1 MIQHRADGENG
12 FLQGFFKFANKIIN
26 ALVSALKPRL
36 TVIISVIFRID
47 LQPSSQRKKWF
58 RRHMPTNCYS
68 ILNIKCYFG

>member
-36 TVIISVIFRID
+36 TVNYLRYI
-47 LQPSSQRKKWF
+47 
-58 RRHMPTNCYS
+58 
-68 ILNIKCYFG
+68 